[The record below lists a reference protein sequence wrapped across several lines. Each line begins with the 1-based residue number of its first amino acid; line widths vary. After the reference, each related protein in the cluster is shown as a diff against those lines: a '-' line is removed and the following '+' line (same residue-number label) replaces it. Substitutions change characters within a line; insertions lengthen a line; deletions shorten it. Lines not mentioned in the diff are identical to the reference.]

1 MYRNQKIF
9 LSSTLFIFML
19 ACAVP
24 SISSATTPIPTFDV
38 NAPLTA
44 IVLTFE
50 AASTQTQQFAP
61 PTLTP
66 TATATRTPFPTE
78 TVTPTFI
85 FALPTST
92 VPPTQIQAGSSGL
105 DLDCQILS
113 QEPSANTI
121 ISMGSTF
128 TAKWLIANVGIKTWP
143 SDNADYRY
151 SSGDKLHLQPIY
163 DLEKNVEAGKIIEL
177 SVAMQAPNTTG
188 AFSTIWQISI
198 GQERFCSMKIAI
210 IVT

>member
-1 MYRNQKIF
+1 
-9 LSSTLFIFML
+9 ML
-19 ACAVP
+19 ACVIP
-24 SISSATTPIPTFDV
+24 NISSAPAPIPTFDV

-44 IVLTFE
+44 IVLTSN
-50 AASTQTQQFAP
+50 AAATQTQQFAP

-66 TATATRTPFPTE
+66 TVTATRTPLPTE
-78 TVTPTFI
+78 TITPTFI
-85 FALPTST
+85 FSLPTST
-92 VPPTQIQAGSSGL
+92 VPPTQIPAGSSGL
-105 DLDCQILS
+105 DLDCQVLS
-113 QEPSANTI
+113 QEPANNAI

-177 SVAMQAPNTTG
+177 LVAMQAPNTIGT
-188 AFSTIWQISI
+188 FSTTWQIAI
-198 GQERFCSMKIAI
+198 GQERFCSMKITI
-210 IVT
+210 TVT

>member
-1 MYRNQKIF
+1 MNRNQKIY
-9 LSSTLFIFML
+9 SVSIIFIFML
-19 ACAVP
+19 ACVIP
-24 SISSATTPIPTFDV
+24 NISSAPALIPTFDV
-38 NAPLTA
+38 NVPLTA
-44 IVLTFE
+44 IVLTSN

-66 TATATRTPFPTE
+66 TGTATRTPLPTE

-92 VPPTQIQAGSSGL
+92 VPPTQIQAGTSGL
-105 DLDCQILS
+105 DLDCQLLS
-113 QEPSANTI
+113 QEPANNAI
-121 ISMGSTF
+121 IPMGSTF

-177 SVAMQAPNTTG
+177 LVAMQAPNVTG
-188 AFSTIWQISI
+188 TFSTIWQIAI
-198 GQERFCSMKIAI
+198 GQERFCSMKITI